1 MTKNQARMGTV
12 KIREA
17 QKSVKDLHRLLAKAR
32 EDIDEG
38 DMDYDAMQAA
48 MDVCLQNMNK
58 ASMMFKQ
65 YGKEKLE
72 DVPGSK
78 GIRPGFGIAQGSGM
92 LGRLNPGMAW
102 RSRT

>member
-38 DMDYDAMQAA
+38 DMDYDAMQDAIDICA
-48 MDVCLQNMNK
+48 RSMNK
-58 ASMMFKQ
+58 ASTMFKQ
-65 YGKEKLE
+65 YMKEKLE

-78 GIRPGFGIAQGSGM
+78 GALPGLGFGQNRGL
-92 LGRLNPGMAW
+92 LGIQNKGMAW